1 MKKQQPRTGAIIVYA
16 ILLAAMLF
24 ALYKLFTASNSVTLK
39 YSEVLNLFE
48 QEQVES
54 FAVEDGKLTMN
65 LKEEYKDTGLK
76 KLTYKL
82 PAFSMFYDDLSE
94 TIKQQLKDG
103 KITEYDVLP
112 ESQGS
117 WLLTSLLPMLLVGIV
132 FIVVMMFLMNR
143 MGGGASAAK
152 FSRANAK
159 VGKSDRKVTFAD
171 VAGAEEEKAEL
182 QEIVEFLRDP
192 AKYTRLGAKV
202 PKGVLLVGPPGTGKT
217 LLAKAVA
224 GEADVQFLS
233 ISGSDFVELYVGV
246 GAGRVRDLFDQ
257 AKKMAP
263 AIVFIDEIDAV
274 GRHRGAG
281 LGGGHD
287 EREQT
292 LNQLLVEMDGFSGNT
307 GVIVMAATNRKDILD
322 PALLRPGRFDRQIYI
337 GKPDCDGR
345 EAILK
350 VHARGKPLADTVDLH
365 VVARATVGFTGAD
378 LENLLNEAAL
388 LAARA
393 NRPCILMED
402 LEEGLLKVIAGPQ
415 KKSHKVSERT
425 RRLTAYHEA
434 GHAVS
439 AWYLPHHPPVQM
451 VTIIP
456 RGPTGGLTMYLP
468 EEDQDDTSRSE
479 MYESIVSALG
489 GRIAESFKMDDISTG
504 ASADIRH
511 ATEIAHDMVT
521 RYGMSE
527 RLGTVNYGDDN
538 EVFVGL
544 SYGRTKP
551 YSEQTAGKI
560 DEEVRLII
568 DRAYEQCERILKEH
582 DDRLEAVAGF
592 LLDHDTMTR
601 TQFTACMKGEP
612 IPEAESES
620 IFDRFTELEKQ
631 EHAAEEPVEITED
644 LPAEKESEPAGSE
657 EN

>member
-1 MKKQQPRTGAIIVYA
+1 MKRTQPSRGAIIVYMV
-16 ILLAAMLF
+16 LLLLLLF
-24 ALYKLFTASNSVTLK
+24 ALYKMFSASNSLDLK
-39 YSEVLNLFE
+39 YSDVIELFNDGK
-48 QEQVES
+48 VES
-54 FAVEDGKLTMN
+54 FAVDGSKLTMK
-65 LKEEYKDTGLK
+65 LREEFHGETLIS
-76 KLTYKL
+76 YKL
-82 PAFSMFYDDLSE
+82 PDFNLFYEDLGDTIAE
-94 TIKQQLKDG
+94 QLQAGTIK
-103 KITEYDVLP
+103 EYDVLP
-112 ESQGS
+112 VSEGS
-117 WLLTSLLPMLLVGIV
+117 ALLSSLLPMLIIGTI
-132 FIVVMMFLMNR
+132 FIFVMMFLMNR
-143 MGGGASAAK
+143 MGGGASAMK

-159 VGKSDRKVTFAD
+159 VGQSNKKVTFAD

-192 AKYTRLGAKV
+192 TRYNRLGAKV

-263 AIVFIDEIDAV
+263 AIIFIDEIDAV

-292 LNQLLVEMDGFSGNT
+292 LNQLLVEMDGFTGNT

-322 PALLRPGRFDRQIYI
+322 PALLRPGA
-337 GKPDCDGR
+337 K
-345 EAILK
+345 
-350 VHARGKPLADTVDLH
+350 GKPLADTVDLH
-365 VVARATVGFTGAD
+365 IVARATVGFTGAD

-388 LAARA
+388 LAGRA

-402 LEEGLLKVIAGPQ
+402 LEEGLLKVMAGPQ
-415 KKSHKVSERT
+415 KKSHKQSERT

-439 AWYLPHHPPVQM
+439 AWYLPHHAPVQL

-468 EEDQDDTSRSE
+468 EEDRDDVSRSE
-479 MYESIVSALG
+479 MTEQIVSALG
-489 GRIAESFKMDDISTG
+489 GRIAESIKMEDISTG
-504 ASADIRH
+504 ASADIQQ

-521 RYGMSE
+521 RYGMSDA
-527 RLGTVNYGDDN
+527 LGTVRYGDDG
-538 EVFVGL
+538 EVFVGM

-551 YSEQTAGKI
+551 YSEETAGKI
-560 DEEVRLII
+560 DDEVRRLI
-568 DRAYEQCERILKEH
+568 DEAYERCRSILVEH
-582 DDRLEAVAGF
+582 DDKLEAVAQF
-592 LLDHDTMTR
+592 LLSHNTMSR
-601 TQFTACMKGEP
+601 TQFNACMNGEP
-612 IPEAESES
+612 IPETESES
-620 IFDRFTELEKQ
+620 IFDRFAELDRQDREKQ
-631 EHAAEEPVEITED
+631 QAGKPAQPEEAAPE
-644 LPAEKESEPAGSE
+644 AGSE
-657 EN
+657 RDTI